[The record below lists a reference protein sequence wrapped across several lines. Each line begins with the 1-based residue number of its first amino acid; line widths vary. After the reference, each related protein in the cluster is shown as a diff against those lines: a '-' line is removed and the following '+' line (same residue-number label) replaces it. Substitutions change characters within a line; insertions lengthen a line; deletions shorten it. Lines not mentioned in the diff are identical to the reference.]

1 MLDEHTYYTYTYTQG
16 FVAAPVF
23 LVGAGAR
30 TCERSQPEPELAK
43 SFESKPKSE
52 FAKGRSLNLN

>member
-16 FVAAPVF
+16 FVAAPAF

-30 TCERSQPEPELAK
+30 TCERSQPEPELAEA
-43 SFESKPKSE
+43 SS
-52 FAKGRSLNLN
+52 RSRRQNLRKVGALT